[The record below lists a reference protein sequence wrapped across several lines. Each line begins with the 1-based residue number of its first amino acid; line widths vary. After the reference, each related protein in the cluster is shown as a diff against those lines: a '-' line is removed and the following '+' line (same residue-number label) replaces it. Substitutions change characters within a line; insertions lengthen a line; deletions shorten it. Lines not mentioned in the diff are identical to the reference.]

1 MVKTKTRKPRNHVA
15 LALMKRGGAGSH
27 AKTHKQLR
35 GKLNR
40 EGWDG

>member
-1 MVKTKTRKPRNHVA
+1 MKQKTRKPRNHVA

-27 AKTHKQLR
+27 KKSHKQLR

-40 EGWDG
+40 DLGL